1 LTQPSPS
8 SGLYPFQAAELR
20 VPNCSMPLAPTD
32 PLGFVFY
39 VMYNAYIVMRRTQIY
54 LDDRQRR
61 KLDRVAKRTRRTV
74 SDLIREAIDA
84 RYAATPREDFLEAL
98 RAGAFGV
105 WKERTDL
112 GQTDAYLR
120 RQRRGSR
127 LNRLAG

>member
-1 LTQPSPS
+1 MCIRDS
-8 SGLYPFQAAELR
+8 
-20 VPNCSMPLAPTD
+20 
-32 PLGFVFY
+32 
-39 VMYNAYIVMRRTQIY
+39 Y

-84 RYAATPREDFLEAL
+84 RYAATPREDFIEAL

-105 WKERTDL
+105 WKERNDL
-112 GQTDAYLR
+112 GRTDPYVR

-127 LNRLAG
+127 IDRLAG

>member
-1 LTQPSPS
+1 MAWAAT
-8 SGLYPFQAAELR
+8 GPFYQMA
-20 VPNCSMPLAPTD
+20 
-32 PLGFVFY
+32 
-39 VMYNAYIVMRRTQIY
+39 MYNRYIVMRRTQIY

-84 RYAATPREDFLEAL
+84 RYAATPKEDFLEAL

-105 WKERTDL
+105 WKERKDL
-112 GQTDAYLR
+112 GTTNAYVR

-127 LNRLAG
+127 IDRLAR